1 MNERFRDFLL
11 NEQNEPTIRGYVD
24 TINTILG
31 SINLSS
37 GRDLERVSIIKEH
50 LSEIKRIARRLETK
64 TQPEQQQPSEQPI
77 GLNENQIKGRL
88 DPVLRRCA
96 AVVYPKINNINDA
109 AKALKY
115 VLKTQHGIVLDSV
128 YKDYYIVTLHIEDE
142 QLWLTE
148 HILRKDMWFKIPYR
162 RNGFPIDKIDPNNLR
177 NSDFTTNLLIQ
188 ATDTTDSV
196 GPKLKDPIARDK
208 YFEAGNK
215 SDFFL

>member
-37 GRDLERVSIIKEH
+37 SRDLERVSIIKEH

-64 TQPEQQQPSEQPI
+64 SQPEQQPPEQTI
-77 GLNENQIKGRL
+77 GLNENQIKGQL
-88 DPVLRRCA
+88 DPLLRKCA
-96 AVVYPKINNINDA
+96 DVVYPKITDIDNA

-115 VLKTQHGIVLDSV
+115 VLKTRNGIVLDSP

-142 QLWLTE
+142 QLWITE
-148 HILRKDMWFKIPYR
+148 HILKKETWFKIPYK
-162 RNGFPIDKIDPNNLR
+162 RNGFPINKIDPNNLR